1 MFQIKTKFLEGAR
14 IEGGRE
20 TLTVGTRFIVWPY
33 PRELLFPHG
42 SRALSQATDNRKLDA
57 CPEFQSLFYLPQN
70 REPSRVQL
78 AEVVILRKADAF
90 YSHITR
96 DLTGHKLY
104 SPWAA
109 CLLIFSSNCGIY
121 FPFLYIYANINQF
134 SARDTTTHHLFSQQY
149 MLCVEGALSNW
160 SKRRD
165 MAWYP
170 NPNNEQ

>member
-20 TLTVGTRFIVWPY
+20 T
-33 PRELLFPHG
+33 ELLFPHG

-90 YSHITR
+90 YSHDQYHYTR
-96 DLTGHKLY
+96 FDWT
-104 SPWAA
+104 
-109 CLLIFSSNCGIY
+109 
-121 FPFLYIYANINQF
+121 
-134 SARDTTTHHLFSQQY
+134 
-149 MLCVEGALSNW
+149 
-160 SKRRD
+160 
-165 MAWYP
+165 
-170 NPNNEQ
+170 

>member
-33 PRELLFPHG
+33 LRELLFPHG

-90 YSHITR
+90 YSHDQYHYTR
-96 DLTGHKLY
+96 FDWT
-104 SPWAA
+104 
-109 CLLIFSSNCGIY
+109 
-121 FPFLYIYANINQF
+121 
-134 SARDTTTHHLFSQQY
+134 
-149 MLCVEGALSNW
+149 
-160 SKRRD
+160 
-165 MAWYP
+165 
-170 NPNNEQ
+170 

>member
-90 YSHITR
+90 YSHDQYHYTR
-96 DLTGHKLY
+96 FD
-104 SPWAA
+104 
-109 CLLIFSSNCGIY
+109 
-121 FPFLYIYANINQF
+121 
-134 SARDTTTHHLFSQQY
+134 
-149 MLCVEGALSNW
+149 W
-160 SKRRD
+160 S
-165 MAWYP
+165 
-170 NPNNEQ
+170 